1 VVKFT
6 VLGIYRDSLE
16 IWTDEVDA
24 PDVDLAV
31 IYVADRLMKDL
42 KWGPARKKDLL
53 VVEVLK
59 GDVNFALG
67 QSHPIP
73 ADEFKG
79 PRDWSPRKR

>member
-1 VVKFT
+1 MKFT
-6 VLGIYRDSLE
+6 VLGIYRSTLE
-16 IWTDEVDA
+16 IWVEEVDA

-31 IYVADRLMKDL
+31 IYAADEIL
-42 KWGPARKKDLL
+42 KSLGWKASRRKDLL

-59 GDVNFALG
+59 GDVSFALG

-79 PRDWSPRKR
+79 PRDWTPRKR

>member
-1 VVKFT
+1 MKFT
-6 VLGIYRDSLE
+6 VLGLYRSSLE
-16 IWTDEVDA
+16 IWAEEVDA

-31 IYVADRLMKDL
+31 IYATDEMMKTL
-42 KWGPARKKDLL
+42 KWGPRRRKELL

-59 GDVNFALG
+59 GDVEFALG

>member
-6 VLGIYRDSLE
+6 VLGIHRNSLE
-16 IWTDEVDA
+16 IWVGEADA

-31 IYVADRLMKDL
+31 IYATDEVMKAL
-42 KWGPARKKDLL
+42 KWGAARRKELL
-53 VVEVLK
+53 VVEVLR
-59 GDVNFALG
+59 GDVQFALG